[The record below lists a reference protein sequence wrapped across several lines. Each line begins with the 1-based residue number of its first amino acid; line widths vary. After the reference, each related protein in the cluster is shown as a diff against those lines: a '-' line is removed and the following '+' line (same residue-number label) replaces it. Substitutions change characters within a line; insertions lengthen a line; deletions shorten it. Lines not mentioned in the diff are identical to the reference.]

1 MESRNMR
8 VGAKFAA
15 IFALALALALTAA
28 AQTDWLAPDTSVIS
42 KFQDESSQHSHV
54 MEVMGYLTD
63 VYGPRLTNSPNIREA
78 GEYAVKTLSSW
89 GLANVH
95 EESWGPFGRGWSNE
109 LMEANEIAPRHFP
122 LIAYPKAWTPGTNGP
137 VIAEAVY
144 APIEKEEDFRTFH
157 KKLKGKFVLTAPLR
171 PVEALFDAPG
181 RRFTDQEL
189 ADLLPP
195 PVAPPPMD
203 NAQRDHLKALEL
215 FNQKLVKF
223 LTEEGA
229 AAWLEPS
236 PHDGGTITVMA
247 GGARDP
253 REPMVLPRV

>member
-78 GEYAVKTLSSW
+78 GEYAVKTLNSW

-95 EESWGPFGRGWSNE
+95 EETWGPFGRGWSNE
-109 LMEANEIAPRHFP
+109 LFEANEIAPRRFP

-137 VIAEAVY
+137 ITGDTVFAK
-144 APIEKEEDFRTFH
+144 IEKEEDFAFYRGR
-157 KKLKGKFVLTAPLR
+157 LRGMFVMTAPMR
-171 PVEALFDAPG
+171 VVEAQFETPG
-181 RRFTDQEL
+181 HRLYAQEM
-189 ADLLPP
+189 PP
-195 PVAPPPMD
+195 
-203 NAQRDHLKALEL
+203 L
-215 FNQKLVKF
+215 
-223 LTEEGA
+223 
-229 AAWLEPS
+229 
-236 PHDGGTITVMA
+236 
-247 GGARDP
+247 
-253 REPMVLPRV
+253 